1 MSESDQNIV
10 RMKPDED
17 RLRLAF
23 LGWQCRLRQLSVREQ
38 DGRPSA
44 GMRPELQVAGQ
55 DAGKITVVITLA
67 EPEASTDELRHIV
80 KRTHDPRERYEAALR
95 LLQSAYFQEP
105 RRFDDRLTAVF
116 GVEAEL
122 PAKLSGRSDCMLA
135 FAQFNQH
142 YRLACRA
149 ECLEPEDPAFQA
161 TYWHNALFN
170 PSLPA
175 RVQVVGFKPDWSQA
189 RAEPRPS

>member
-1 MSESDQNIV
+1 MPESVQKII

-44 GMRPELQVAGQ
+44 GMRPDLEVAGQ
-55 DAGKITVVITLA
+55 DAGKVTVVITPAL
-67 EPEASTDELRHIV
+67 PEASTGEFRHIV
-80 KRTHDPRERYEAALR
+80 KRTHDPKERYEAALR
-95 LLQSAYFQEP
+95 HLQSAYFQDP
-105 RRFDDRLTAVF
+105 RQFDDCLTAVF
-116 GVEAEL
+116 GAEAEL
-122 PAKLSGRSDCMLA
+122 PAKISGRSDCILA
-135 FAQFNQH
+135 FAQFNQR
-142 YRLACRA
+142 YWLTCRA
-149 ECLEPEDPAFQA
+149 ERLEPEDPAFQA

-175 RVQVVGFKPDWSQA
+175 RVQVLGFKPDWNQA
-189 RAEPRPS
+189 RAEPDPG